1 MRWDAVDKT
10 VVKLCRSAHTR
21 ASYRLNE
28 DEIDIHYCAF
38 HKNSTSKVQKPPL
51 QLRFSL
57 PSIIIMTTSNEPW
70 NTETHKTDQNPPITN
85 HKSWPFEPVKVESC
99 FLRGPLRWL
108 TAAKN
113 AIISWLLN
121 FRICMFVKSV
131 VSGLNFTIMCYQSER
146 VKCFSLQI
154 LSDDEKKRHFD
165 MFGTTG
171 RPGNGGQQGSPF
183 YDPHSGFSFF
193 FNGMPFQNAWSRP
206 GQINYRS
213 YHKSVLP
220 ESYEKPYL
228 IEIIGDW
235 CFACE

>member
-10 VVKLCRSAHTR
+10 VVKLCRSAHTG

-38 HKNSTSKVQKPPL
+38 HKSSTSKVQKPPS
-51 QLRFSL
+51 QLCFSL

-85 HKSWPFEPVKVESC
+85 HKSWPFEPIKVESC

-113 AIISWLLN
+113 AIVSWLLN

-146 VKCFSLQI
+146 VKCFSL
-154 LSDDEKKRHFD
+154 
-165 MFGTTG
+165 
-171 RPGNGGQQGSPF
+171 
-183 YDPHSGFSFF
+183 
-193 FNGMPFQNAWSRP
+193 
-206 GQINYRS
+206 
-213 YHKSVLP
+213 
-220 ESYEKPYL
+220 
-228 IEIIGDW
+228 
-235 CFACE
+235 